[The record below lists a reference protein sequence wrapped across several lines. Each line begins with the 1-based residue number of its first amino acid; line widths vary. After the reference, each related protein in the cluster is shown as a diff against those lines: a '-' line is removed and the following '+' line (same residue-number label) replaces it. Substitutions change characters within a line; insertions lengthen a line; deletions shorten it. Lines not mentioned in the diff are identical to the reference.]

1 MIQKYG
7 QTLIAFRDSRIN
19 LFQAIQDALSAIL
32 TLNNNF
38 NTQLTDFGN
47 RVTQFYSSVS
57 TLNNLITNPLSGLI
71 VSSNCKSLG
80 DDMRFTYNVFCIK
93 FMAQIVKLVFC
104 SGSLLVL
111 LLGGVIAGSR
121 FGMMYAEA

>member
-1 MIQKYG
+1 M
-7 QTLIAFRDSRIN
+7 IAFRDSRIN
-19 LFQAIQDALSAIL
+19 MFQAIQDALSSLL

-38 NTQLTDFGN
+38 NSQLSDFSN

-57 TLNNLITNPLSGLI
+57 TLNNLITNSLSGLI
-71 VSSNCKSLG
+71 VSSNCNSIG

-104 SGSLLVL
+104 SASLLVL

-121 FGMMYAEA
+121 FGMMYAEV